1 MMNKTDLLIERIKLF
16 NNKELRDK
24 AFEKMDK
31 KTQKIVM
38 NIIKKSLTH
47 VA

>member
-1 MMNKTDLLIERIKLF
+1 MNKTDLLIERIKLF

-38 NIIKKSLTH
+38 NIIKKRLTH